1 MINISYPD
9 RVQIQENGFYRW
21 NCRIDKSYEQRIYK
35 ITMRACGIIAALIL
49 VIGLVFAWMVRDLEV
64 FGIIAGCVA
73 VFLLISVG
81 VCVLID
87 RLSQDPHEIYEMT
100 DSYVK
105 IGTGKYAQYFWYKD
119 IRQTTYDM
127 NYMELKGLVRTR
139 RVYIPA
145 EDMEFVKSYVTAHIA
160 HAKMK
165 ESGL

>member
-1 MINISYPD
+1 MINVSYPD

-21 NCRIDKSYEQRIYK
+21 NCRIDKSYEKRIYK
-35 ITMRACGIIAALIL
+35 ITMKACGIIAALIL
-49 VIGLVFAWMVRDLEV
+49 VLGLVFAWMVRDLEV
-64 FGIIAGCVA
+64 LGIIAGCVA

-105 IGTGKYAQYFWYKD
+105 IGTGRDPQYFWYKD
-119 IRQTTYDM
+119 IKQTVFDA
-127 NYMELKGLVRTR
+127 NYMELKGPVRAR
-139 RVYIPA
+139 RVYIPP
-145 EDMEFVKSYVTAHIA
+145 EDVEFVKGYVTAHIA
-160 HAKMK
+160 QAKMK

>member
-1 MINISYPD
+1 MINVSYPD
-9 RVQIQENGFYRW
+9 RVQIQEDGFYRW
-21 NCRIDKSYEQRIYK
+21 NCRIDKSSEHRIYM
-35 ITMRACGIIAALIL
+35 ITMKVCGIIAALIL
-49 VIGLVFAWMVRDLEV
+49 VRGLVFAWMVRDLEV
-64 FGIIAGCVA
+64 LGIIAGCVA
-73 VFLLISVG
+73 IFLLISVG

-145 EDMEFVKSYVTAHIA
+145 EDMEFVKSYVTTHIA